1 MTSDIISTLPNNII
15 EKILTLMPIEDA
27 LRTSILSKKWR
38 YSWRS
43 MPKLV
48 FTDNMVTVSSNLLC
62 GGQLKKYKLAS
73 AIFHVLLFHN
83 GPTILKF
90 EFCCYQLQMD
100 SEFDQIISYLARGNK
115 VKKLCFIIK
124 KNCYKLPISFFSLQ
138 KLEVIHLENCIFEPP
153 LIFDKF
159 SWLRKMKCMDVDV
172 SAQML
177 ERFLSKCPL
186 LKHISLNRYK
196 EGTDFV
202 AGGNKFTFVDLLQ
215 CVPLIQDLEIAD
227 SYMKYLCP
235 GGMPHKLPTSLV
247 HLKYLCLD
255 VCMTEQNE
263 ISFVLCM
270 IRSSPLLGKLTLRMY
285 DNEKSLVP
293 QTSNNFLDP
302 EAYLDL
308 NLDHLEILDIDIY
321 SNLPLVKDFVKLIIA
336 KSPVLKKVRI
346 ELNDN
351 SNFLDPEDNLNLT
364 LDHLETLEIKMF
376 SNLPLEMEFVKLI
389 MAKSLMLKKVRIEL
403 NDNVSVDEEVKML
416 RDLVLLP
423 FPRASPSAKLI
434 IERPEA
440 S

>member
-1 MTSDIISTLPNNII
+1 MSSDIISTLPNNII
-15 EKILTLMPIEDA
+15 EKILTLMPIQDA

-48 FTDNMVTVSSNLLC
+48 FTDNMVTMSSNHLC
-62 GGQLKKYKLAS
+62 GQLRKYKLAS

-90 EFCCYQLQMD
+90 KFCCFGLQMD
-100 SEFDQIISYLARGNK
+100 SEFDQIISYLAKGNK

-138 KLEVIHLENCIFEPP
+138 ELEVIHLENCIFEPP

-186 LKHISLNRYK
+186 LKHISLEFEFANFDNGYR
-196 EGTDFV
+196 
-202 AGGNKFTFVDLLQ
+202 L
-215 CVPLIQDLEIAD
+215 
-227 SYMKYLCP
+227 KYLCP
-235 GGMPHKLPTSLV
+235 GGMLHKLPTSLA

-364 LDHLETLEIKMF
+364 LDHLETLEIEMF
-376 SNLPLEMEFVKLI
+376 SNSPLEMEFVKVV
-389 MAKSLMLKKVRIEL
+389 MAKSLVLKKVRIEL

>member
-1 MTSDIISTLPNNII
+1 M
-15 EKILTLMPIEDA
+15 
-27 LRTSILSKKWR
+27 
-38 YSWRS
+38 
-43 MPKLV
+43 
-48 FTDNMVTVSSNLLC
+48 
-62 GGQLKKYKLAS
+62 Q
-73 AIFHVLLFHN
+73 
-83 GPTILKF
+83 
-90 EFCCYQLQMD
+90 
-100 SEFDQIISYLARGNK
+100 
-115 VKKLCFIIK
+115 
-124 KNCYKLPISFFSLQ
+124 
-138 KLEVIHLENCIFEPP
+138 
-153 LIFDKF
+153 
-159 SWLRKMKCMDVDV
+159 
-172 SAQML
+172 
-177 ERFLSKCPL
+177 
-186 LKHISLNRYK
+186 NRYK

-227 SYMKYLCP
+227 SYMKFANFDNGYRLKYLCP

-336 KSPVLKKVRI
+336 KSHVLKKVRI

-351 SNFLDPEDNLNLT
+351 SNFLDPEDTLNLT

-389 MAKSLMLKKVRIEL
+389 MAKSLVLKKLRIEL
-403 NDNVSVDEEVKML
+403 NDKVSVDEEVKML